1 LIKFCLISLAFLRRH
16 LVEMFSYRF
25 QFVLS
30 LVRTSFF
37 LLIFFFIADLI
48 TGIGS
53 PYLDKYGGDYFPFVV
68 VGLALNAAIGT
79 GLYGFTGA
87 IAGEQAIGTL
97 EPMLTT
103 PADPFTIFLASTVS
117 RNIMAIIWPLAYL
130 AAGAI
135 IIGGFNWSGIPVF
148 LFACT
153 LTAIAY
159 SGIGMIS
166 AAFTLVVKRGNPIN
180 LFFGTL
186 PALLSG
192 IYFPVEVLPGWLRS
206 VGRAIPLTH
215 GVEISRMALLPGAA
229 SESVFGGFLFLIVFT
244 TASLPLGYLSFRYA
258 LNRAR
263 RDGSLSHY

>member
-1 LIKFCLISLAFLRRH
+1 M
-16 LVEMFSYRF
+16 EMFSYRF
-25 QFVLS
+25 QLVLS

-48 TGIGS
+48 TGLGS
-53 PYLDKYGGDYFPFVV
+53 SYLDKYGGDYFPFVV
-68 VGLALNAAIGT
+68 VGLALNTAIGA
-79 GLYGFTGA
+79 GLYGFAGA

-117 RNIMAIIWPLAYL
+117 RNITALIWPLVYL
-130 AAGAI
+130 VAGGI

-148 LFACT
+148 LFAGA
-153 LTAIAY
+153 LTVISY
-159 SGIGMIS
+159 SGIGMVS

-192 IYFPVEVLPGWLRS
+192 VYFPVEILPGWLRS
-206 VGRAIPLTH
+206 IGRAIPLTH
-215 GVEISRMALLPGAA
+215 GLELSRTALLPGAA
-229 SESVFGGFLFLIVFT
+229 NERVFGGFLFLFVF
-244 TASLPLGYLSFRYA
+244 AAVSLPAGYFSFKYA
-258 LNRAR
+258 LKRAR